1 MEFRNSSGNRLRPH
15 LAAITR
21 CDLGQMFELNLDTSQ
36 YVSAPYPPKPLTKA
50 QIKAQ
55 GLDRQRIIWSEKPLV
70 RIEIKTVDTGERK
83 HLFGHTA
90 RHVVTTREE
99 IPLEGS
105 HSQPAKTIRDGW
117 YIDLDQQISCDPD
130 YMRNPRGLAYVDLIS
145 VLRPASKV
153 EAQTM
158 DKPEFVKVGELETGF
173 ALVEVFT
180 SDNDY
185 RSADGATKHV
195 RSQSEMVVTEL
206 QEGPLD
212 PALFEVP
219 HGFKHVKEIERNP
232 PEASLNPMSELW
244 ERIKYTVTNWF
255 TFD

>member
-1 MEFRNSSGNRLRPH
+1 MEYRNSSGNRLGPH

-21 CDLGQMFELNLDTSQ
+21 CDLGQTFELNLDSSQ

-50 QIKAQ
+50 QIKAE

-83 HLFGHTA
+83 QLFGSTA
-90 RHVVTTREE
+90 RHVVTTRTQ

-105 HSQPAKTIRDGW
+105 HSQPAETIEDGW

-130 YMRNPRGLAYVDLIS
+130 YMRKSRAYGSEFSLVAPVSRVAPQPI
-145 VLRPASKV
+145 
-153 EAQTM
+153 E
-158 DKPEFVKVGELETGF
+158 KPEFVKVGEPETGF
-173 ALVEVFT
+173 ALEEVVT
-180 SDNDY
+180 SDDAY
-185 RSADGATKHV
+185 KSADGTTKQA

-206 QEGPLD
+206 QQGPLD

-232 PEASLNPMSELW
+232 TIASLNPLIDFW
-244 ERIKYTVTNWF
+244 ERMKYAVANWF